1 MLEKRTCDLAIIG
14 GGLAGGLIALA
25 LRRQRPELELL
36 LIESGETFG
45 GNHIWSYF
53 STDVAPEHRWL
64 TAPLVTHGWSGH
76 EVRFPGHNRTLPDI
90 YYSIESDRFDQVIR
104 EQLPERMRVTGV
116 EVASVTPTAIALK
129 GHGRIRAGGV
139 IDCRGPA
146 DTQALDCGWQ
156 KFVGQLVE
164 LEQPHGLTHPI
175 IMDATVEQKDGYRFV
190 YCLPFTPTSMFVED
204 TYYSDKPDLDRR
216 RIAQRIGEYVDAQ
229 GWTISRTLREE
240 TGVLPVVHG
249 GSLANYWKAGGERTA
264 KAGARAALFHID
276 IDDVSITH
284 LNFSREYS
292 AAVEAKQV
300 AQQDSEKAK
309 FIVDRA
315 MQEKKSIVIR
325 AEGEA
330 ESARL
335 ISSAI
340 QDNPGFLQ
348 MRRIDAAKEIA
359 ETVSQSSNKVYL
371 NADTLLLNLL
381 EDMDETSLKGAK
393 KSGGWGK

>member
-116 EVASVTPTAIALK
+116 EVASATPTAIALK

-249 GSLANYWKAGGERTA
+249 GSLADYWKAGGERTA
-264 KAGARAALFHID
+264 KAGARAALFHPMT
-276 IDDVSITH
+276 S
-284 LNFSREYS
+284 YS
-292 AAVEAKQV
+292 LPDAV
-300 AQQDSEKAK
+300 
-309 FIVDRA
+309 RTA
-315 MQEKKSIVIR
+315 M
-325 AEGEA
+325 A
-330 ESARL
+330 
-335 ISSAI
+335 
-340 QDNPGFLQ
+340 
-348 MRRIDAAKEIA
+348 IA
-359 ETVSQSSNKVYL
+359 ELDDFSGDALHHFTRKLAGEHWRDGGFYRLLGKMLFLGAQPKERYRLFERFYRLSPELITRFYAGQSTATDKIRIL
-371 NADTLLLNLL
+371 
-381 EDMDETSLKGAK
+381 
-393 KSGGWGK
+393 SGKPPIPISRALRAILGK